1 MWLIAE
7 FESAALFSLRPSFA
21 TASGGKTLLVPTPY
35 AIKMALL
42 DALCRTQGAQFAEQK
57 WPHIASL
64 QVAIRPSE
72 RAVVTNLF
80 QKMLKPRRSD
90 AGEDDQDAG
99 YFQRTIGYREYAHL
113 MGTWAIGV
121 GWKGD
126 APENWLSDAAINISY
141 IGKRGSFVQVVGWP
155 HCVEN
160 LPEGFVEITAIQP
173 NFPIEGTMQKLD
185 DCSESV
191 SFDKVNVYSGAK
203 LALGKDRISRTIVL
217 PYRVVRSSR
226 SFTLYERLDWYF

>member
-7 FESAALFSLRPSFA
+7 YESAALFSLRPGFA

-42 DALCRTQGAQFAEQK
+42 DALCRTQGAKFAEER
-57 WPHIASL
+57 WPRIASL
-64 QVAIRPSE
+64 QVAIRLGE

-99 YFQRTIGYREYAHL
+99 YFQRTIGYREYAHVT
-113 MGTWAIGV
+113 GVWALGV
-121 GWKGD
+121 GWKGN
-126 APENWLSDAAINISY
+126 APEDWLSDAAINISY
-141 IGKRGSFVQVVGWP
+141 IGKRGSFVQLVGMP
-155 HCVEN
+155 LHSAN
-160 LPEGFVEITAIQP
+160 LPEEFVEMTTLQS
-173 NFPIEGTMQKLD
+173 NFPLEGTMQKLD

-191 SFDKVNVYSGAK
+191 SFDKVNVYSGTK
-203 LALGKDRISRTIVL
+203 MTLGKDRISRAIVL

-226 SFTLYERLDWYF
+226 SFTLYERLDWFI